1 MRTDTIFYQ
10 IFQTFNT
17 LLFELLNQPFEPGYE
32 FVSVEVKE
40 KAFRL
45 DGIFLPNSINQL
57 IYFLEVQFQPKSNFY
72 FKFLSEIMLY
82 LNQYE
87 PDNDW
92 KAVAIFSDQSIEP
105 KQINT
110 YHQELISSE
119 RIIRIYLDEL
129 KDSESI
135 AMTIIQ
141 LITKPE
147 REALP
152 IVQRL
157 KQQNLEP
164 DIVKLI
170 ETVLVYKF
178 TNLTRQEIE
187 TMFALS
193 DLKKTKVYQEALQEG
208 ELKGELRG
216 RQEVALNL
224 LKTGMNITQVAKLTG
239 LTTAQVQEIQ
249 G

>member
-17 LLFELLNQPFEPGYE
+17 LLFELLNQPFESGYE
-32 FVSVEVKE
+32 FISVEVKE

-45 DGIFLPNSINQL
+45 DGIFFPKSINQL
-57 IYFLEVQFQPKSNFY
+57 IYFVEVQFQPKSNFY

-87 PDNDW
+87 PNNDW
-92 KAVAIFSDQSIEP
+92 KAVAIFSDRSIEP

-110 YHQELISSE
+110 YHQELISSD
-119 RIIRIYLDEL
+119 RIVRIYLDEL

-147 REALP
+147 QDALP
-152 IVQRL
+152 IVQYL
-157 KQQNLEP
+157 KQQNLES

-208 ELKGELRG
+208 RQEGKQEG
-216 RQEVALNL
+216 RQEIALNL
-224 LKTGMNITQVAKLTG
+224 LKTGMNIAQVAKLTG
-239 LTTAQVQEIQ
+239 LTTAQVQQ
-249 G
+249 LQS

>member
-17 LLFELLNQPFEPGYE
+17 LLFELLNQPFESGYE
-32 FVSVEVKE
+32 FISVEVKE

-45 DGIFLPNSINQL
+45 DGIFFPKSINQL
-57 IYFLEVQFQPKSNFY
+57 IYFVEVQFQPKSNFY

-87 PDNDW
+87 PNNDW
-92 KAVAIFSDQSIEP
+92 KAVPIFSDRSIEP

-110 YHQELISSE
+110 YHQELISSD
-119 RIIRIYLDEL
+119 RIVRIYLDEL

-147 REALP
+147 QDALP
-152 IVQRL
+152 IVQYL
-157 KQQNLEP
+157 KQQNLES

-208 ELKGELRG
+208 RQEGKQEG
-216 RQEVALNL
+216 RQEIALNL
-224 LKTGMNITQVAKLTG
+224 LKTGMNIAQVAKLTG
-239 LTTAQVQEIQ
+239 LTTAQVQQIQ